1 MDLELIN
8 LIDHDTTKIFSHKI
22 PLVFERNK
30 EENPINEDGSLVDIY
45 HTQNDCDTDDDNDK
59 SSKGNSNLINTD
71 PDEIMSIQRK
81 KKKKTSKLNE
91 SDGSVVHN

>member
-22 PLVFERNK
+22 PLVFERDK

-45 HTQNDCDTDDDNDK
+45 HTQNCDTDDDNDN
-59 SSKGNSNLINTD
+59 SSKGNSNFMNTD
-71 PDEIMSIQRK
+71 PDEMMSKQRK

-91 SDGSVVHN
+91 SDGSVVPN